1 MSENACEP
9 TLFVSTGLQKSGNT
23 WSEMMLWSMPGI
35 GGFATCA
42 SRGLPMTLQN
52 TRCVP
57 DLMAMLDEHGV
68 SLAEYLCAMMGVPGR
83 ETGLFPA
90 EEGERVRKYAGWLRS
105 ASLTMKDNFYD
116 EPDRRN
122 LTTDQFVSRLMDP
135 APASTEHGATEHGA
149 MGLPSKHVPPHTLRE
164 WLPGWKIVQF
174 LRDPRDVLVSTFY
187 HDLGYLDRVIETLV
201 DRSDESDPKLLVDWK
216 RRYFTDRLERM
227 LAFHEDRGADPLKL
241 VVRYEDTLAD
251 AAAELCRISRFL
263 GVEPD
268 ERAASEIAERY
279 AFKTVTGGT
288 SERRNS
294 AIRKGKAGD
303 WRRYFDRELVEILG
317 EPFRELIVHLGYEPD
332 DGWVERVPERADAQ
346 WDFSRFRRGASVV
359 QAFMSVWYASEDL
372 HRRYPIP
379 TDFRREDNFFTWL
392 EANATPEVQR
402 WLDLT
407 ERLSERWG
415 VDIIENQY
423 H

>member
-1 MSENACEP
+1 MSENAGGP

-23 WSEMMLWSMPGI
+23 WAEMMLWSMPGI

-52 TRCVP
+52 ARCIP
-57 DLMAMLDEHGV
+57 DLMSMLEEHGA
-68 SLAEYLCAMMGVPGR
+68 SLADYLCAMMRVPTGR
-83 ETGLFPA
+83 SGLIP
-90 EEGERVRKYAGWLRS
+90 EQWRRRIRGYADGLRR

-116 EPDRRN
+116 EPDRRS
-122 LTTDQFVSRLMDP
+122 LTTDEFVERLMDP
-135 APASTEHGATEHGA
+135 APSSAEHGA

-164 WLPGWKIVQF
+164 WLPGWKIIQF
-174 LRDPRDVLVSTFY
+174 VRDPRDVLVSTFF

-201 DRSDESDPKLLVDWK
+201 DRSDESHPKLFADWK
-216 RRYFTDRLERM
+216 TRYFTDRLARM
-227 LAFHEDRGADPLKL
+227 LTFYQDRSADPLRL

-251 AAAELCRISRFL
+251 TPAELCRMSRFL
-263 GVEPD
+263 DVEPD
-268 ERAASEIAERY
+268 PAAAAAIAERY

-288 SERRNS
+288 AERRNS

-303 WRRYFDRELVEILG
+303 WRRYFDRELVDILG
-317 EPFRELIVHLGYEPD
+317 EPFRELVVRLGYEPD
-332 DGWVERVPERADAQ
+332 DGWVGRVPETAEAE
-346 WDFSRFRRGASVV
+346 WDFSRFRRRVSTVN
-359 QAFMSVWYASEDL
+359 AFTPIWYGSDDL
-372 HRRYPIP
+372 QRRYPIP
-379 TDFRREDNFFTWL
+379 TDLREQDNFFMWL
-392 EANATPEVQR
+392 EQHATPDVQR

-415 VDIIENQY
+415 VDIIENRY